1 MGENKP
7 HRRPLRVTVEK
18 QLLILHNKVICI
30 GIVRSLG
37 LPVTELAVS
46 HLSLLIYREIACM
59 GVVRRDGIQILY
71 VRIVAN
77 LALHIADNI
86 AVLLFKHI
94 GVDTVI
100 WFSRFVVLLVFSNF
114 VDKEQ
119 AQNLYALVEQLTLA
133 LNMRKY
139 SLAYLYAAKLV
150 FAYTADNIAGIH
162 LYTIE
167 KLNRVVPAI
176 DS

>member
-1 MGENKP
+1 MVN
-7 HRRPLRVTVEK
+7 
-18 QLLILHNKVICI
+18 N
-30 GIVRSLG
+30 IV
-37 LPVTELAVS
+37 
-46 HLSLLIYREIACM
+46 
-59 GVVRRDGIQILY
+59 
-71 VRIVAN
+71 
-77 LALHIADNI
+77 
-86 AVLLFKHI
+86 VLFFKHI

-100 WFSRFVVLLVFSNF
+100 WLACFVVLLVFSNF

-119 AQNLYALVEQLTLA
+119 AQNLYALVEKLTLA

-162 LYTIE
+162 LYTVE